1 MPSLP
6 EKIGKYKILD
16 LAGKGAMGTVYVA
29 HDPFIDRKVAIKVFS
44 TGKDEDTSK
53 VARQM
58 FFNEAQAAGA
68 LDHPNML
75 RIYDAGEENDEPYI
89 VMEYVEGADNLGS
102 HSDRQHLLPLETAV
116 KYIHQCAKALDYAHR
131 RKILHRDIKPAN
143 IMITQDGNAKI
154 GDFGIAQRLHTEKT
168 QMMSTFGSP
177 RYLSPEQAQ
186 DQPLTHQTD
195 IYSLGVTAYE
205 LIAGRPPFD
214 ARGLAPLIAM
224 IIKNEVPPLREVCPE
239 APQALEAVVAKA
251 MEKSLEKRYQS
262 GAEMAADL
270 AGVHD
275 KLGHVERPELSEEE
289 QFTAAR
295 GLQFFNEFSDD
306 EIEEVLAVASWERF
320 GDGQAIIT
328 EGESDSAF
336 YVLAG
341 GDVDIVVA
349 DRTVS
354 TLGKGDCV
362 GELGYLSNVKRIATV
377 IARGD
382 VDAICVEEM
391 HMEWASLPCQL
402 RFNKIFQRTLIER
415 LSATTQELSKH
426 L

>member
-29 HDPFIDRKVAIKVFS
+29 HDPFIDRKVAIKVCV
-44 TGKDEDTSK
+44 TNEDDDASE

-75 RIYDAGEENDEPYI
+75 RIYDAGEENNEPYI
-89 VMEYVEGADNLGS
+89 VMEYVEGADTLGS
-102 HSDRQHLLPLETAV
+102 HTDRRHLLPLETTV

-154 GDFGIAQRLHTEKT
+154 GDFGIAQRLQTEKT
-168 QMMSTFGSP
+168 QRVSTFGSP

-214 ARGLAPLIAM
+214 ARGLAQLITM
-224 IIKNEVPPLREVCPE
+224 IVKGEATPLREVCPE
-239 APQALEAVVAKA
+239 VPQALEAVIAKA

-270 AGVHD
+270 AGVHE
-275 KLGHVERPELSEEE
+275 KLGHVERQELSEEE
-289 QFTAAR
+289 KFTAAR
-295 GLQFFNEFSDD
+295 GLQFFNDFSDD

-320 GDGQAIIT
+320 DDGQEIIT

-341 GDVDIVVA
+341 GDVDIVVGG
-349 DRTVS
+349 RTVS

-362 GELGYLSNVKRIATV
+362 GELGYLSNVKRIASV

-382 VDAICVEEM
+382 VDAICIEEM

-415 LSATTQELSKH
+415 LSVTTHELAKH